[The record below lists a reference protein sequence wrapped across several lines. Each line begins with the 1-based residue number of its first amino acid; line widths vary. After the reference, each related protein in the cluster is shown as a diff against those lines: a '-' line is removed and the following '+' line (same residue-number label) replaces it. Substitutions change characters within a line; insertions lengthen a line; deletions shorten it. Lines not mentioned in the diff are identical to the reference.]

1 MNDVSRSVKPKY
13 IVFGVLGF
21 LLLAGLWYAFRPEK
35 LFINKKVDEA
45 APAQAADQ
53 PKPLFTGRFSGEVH
67 KTSGRATVLQ
77 AADGSRILRLSN
89 FSTSNGPALH
99 VLLLDGHN
107 AGATKDFTLGSIPS
121 VDLGALKG
129 NQGDQDY
136 PIPNADNLQ
145 QLNTVS
151 IYCER
156 FHANFGTAPL
166 EAF

>member
-1 MNDVSRSVKPKY
+1 M
-13 IVFGVLGF
+13 
-21 LLLAGLWYAFRPEK
+21 
-35 LFINKKVDEA
+35 
-45 APAQAADQ
+45 
-53 PKPLFTGRFSGEVH
+53 KPLLTGRFSGEVH
-67 KTSGRATVLQ
+67 KTSGRATVFQ
-77 AADGSRILRLSN
+77 QADGSRILRLSN

-99 VLLLDGHN
+99 VLLIDGHN
-107 AGATKDFTLGSIPS
+107 AGASKDFSLGSIPS
-121 VDLGALKG
+121 VDLGDLKG

-136 PIPNADNLQ
+136 RIPNAENLQ